1 MKRNKTNTMNDALV
15 ALRRLQREE
24 EIASYGKQIIFRK
37 TIFENKKKYNR
48 KKIGKNFNSWL
59 TFES

>member
-1 MKRNKTNTMNDALV
+1 MKSNKTNTMNDALV

-24 EIASYGKQIIFRK
+24 EIALYGKQIIFRK

-48 KKIGKNFNSWL
+48 KKNWKKFQFLVNI
-59 TFES
+59 

>member
-1 MKRNKTNTMNDALV
+1 MKSNKTNTMNDALV

-24 EIASYGKQIIFRK
+24 EIALYGKQIIFRK

-48 KKIGKNFNSWL
+48 KKLEKISILG
-59 TFES
+59 